1 MWEQNYSIR
10 IIYKLTT
17 IHNNQVEHAHS
28 VNKGAATKETINI
41 MKITYILEGFWGSL
55 SLQVSLRTHFAVIKV
70 WNSKQYKIFIFKIN
84 NLYSCLYI
92 FCKCSN
98 EGREWLF
105 SSSKRIQTKHSSLFY
120 SLVIWH
126 RVWWLSNLS
135 VDFPQRIDCDYH
147 RI

>member
-1 MWEQNYSIR
+1 M
-10 IIYKLTT
+10 TT

-55 SLQVSLRTHFAVIKV
+55 SLQMSLRTHFAVIKV
-70 WNSKQYKIFIFKIN
+70 WNFKQYKIFIFKIN

-92 FCKCSN
+92 FCKCSS

-105 SSSKRIQTKHSSLFY
+105 SSSKRIQTKHSSPFY
-120 SLVIWH
+120 SLLIWH